1 MNDDKIILLIVT
13 FLIGGMLSGFG
24 AIIKTQNAGDMING
38 FDDSRDDKEKVSR
51 IMGGALLYTGLLE
64 IIVVIV
70 GILFLEKYLKTIGII
85 QGIIVCVGIGIGAYR
100 TNKYGRKE

>member
-13 FLIGGMLSGFG
+13 FLIGGMFSGLG

-38 FDDSRDDKEKVSR
+38 FDNGRDDKAKVSR

-64 IIVVIV
+64 IIVGII

-85 QGIIVCVGIGIGAYR
+85 QGIIVCGGIGIGAYR
-100 TNKYGRKE
+100 TNKYGKKE

>member
-38 FDDSRDDKEKVSR
+38 FDDSRDDKEKVSK
-51 IMGGALLYTGLLE
+51 IMGGALLYTGLL
-64 IIVVIV
+64 VIV
-70 GILFLEKYLKTIGII
+70 EGIIGILFFGKYLKAVGIV

-100 TNKYGRKE
+100 TNKYGKKE